1 MRSMKSLCT
10 AILFVYGIVDVEGF
24 VAPPHGRTGGPA
36 LMSTSLSYSS
46 DKSVNGGKRKKIRRK
61 KLVKRKKRV
70 TSISPSS
77 AMTDIPDAAKRK
89 VLRKASRNSSR
100 DVDAALAAEL
110 AAYSETRKPRRV
122 KNEEVAKATTTF
134 GQTVF
139 PALLTKEEEYDLAYK
154 VQAMRAAEKKKE
166 ELTVENDL
174 EPTETEL
181 AEACGMSS
189 KSELRTVM
197 SVGRDA
203 LDRYVYCNMGM
214 VNKEA
219 KKYAQSLNQFS
230 RNGGVGSI
238 LTYEDL
244 IQEGTMGL
252 MEAIERFDPKRGF
265 RFYTYAQY
273 WVRNR
278 IMLSMSN
285 SARTIRIP
293 ISVQNTLRKAG
304 KARKQLT
311 LEWGRTPSDDEI
323 AEYMGIDP
331 EKLHFYNERSRNMLS
346 LDNPIRNHQKSSG
359 FSDESSTLGDFISST
374 AVDGFDQESYVEIV
388 SRREDVLDVVNSLP
402 AEERD
407 VVLARFGVETGDPK
421 SLAQTAKKLGIS
433 TDRVRMLE
441 ARGLNK
447 LRHPQRNYKLRSYVD
462 LPKTVV
468 QKKEEKRQQLEEQE
482 KKLFVET
489 EEELMAQLSP
499 EGIWA
504 F

>member
-1 MRSMKSLCT
+1 
-10 AILFVYGIVDVEGF
+10 
-24 VAPPHGRTGGPA
+24 
-36 LMSTSLSYSS
+36 MSTSLSYSS

-293 ISVQNTLRKAG
+293 ISGTSTATCSLVYLSSDLFLLTVFSHAVLCVPRKTVQNTLRKAG